1 MTQETD
7 SWGAEQQAEPASG
20 RGATWLWY
28 AAVCLA
34 AGLGTLVAI
43 QRLGPKPPGAHPW
56 VGTQLPDVMLD
67 PLVNAEER
75 LPLGDLAGKV
85 TLINF
90 WGPWCGYCLQEFPD
104 LLQMRKQ
111 FSENSDFQL
120 LSISSDG
127 AWNPNGVPGYSE
139 DLENLA
145 PNSHTVLA
153 RFNTELPV
161 YVDTHGGF
169 RQHLHR
175 ISPWGG
181 YPTTLLVD
189 REGRIVSVW
198 MGVPRDP
205 QEMPNRVSEVLEQQ

>member
-1 MTQETD
+1 
-7 SWGAEQQAEPASG
+7 
-20 RGATWLWY
+20 
-28 AAVCLA
+28 
-34 AGLGTLVAI
+34 
-43 QRLGPKPPGAHPW
+43 
-56 VGTQLPDVMLD
+56 
-67 PLVNAEER
+67 
-75 LPLGDLAGKV
+75 
-85 TLINF
+85 
-90 WGPWCGYCLQEFPD
+90 
-104 LLQMRKQ
+104 
-111 FSENSDFQL
+111 
-120 LSISSDG
+120 
-127 AWNPNGVPGYSE
+127 WNPNGVPGYSE